1 MIFWSCLLPSV
12 FAQTVPVRP
21 SDDHSLYLLY
31 LIGNTGTGATDQR
44 DRTLAVLKEKLD
56 RARSETA
63 VVFLGDQLGHGGLP
77 EINAAD
83 RTEKERDLDALMSVV
98 SDFSGRIFFI
108 PGESDYGVGDNRLDA
123 LIRQETY
130 IETKLNRGNVFI
142 PDAGFP
148 GPSEIKIADGM
159 RLVALNTSWL
169 LEENPSP
176 VGKNDDF
183 EIRETADV
191 YSRLEDIVLNRH
203 TDDLIVVGHHPVM
216 SNGRYAGHFGRSYL
230 IPIIGTALFAGR
242 RLFRRE
248 QYFGGER
255 NEWMRKRLF
264 QILTGHE
271 NMIYASAHDFS
282 LQRFE
287 SERMSFSQ
295 SFIVSG
301 SAARSEHVEQFHEAK
316 GYDTMLASP
325 EPGFTSIQFYTDGS
339 IWMDAWSAAPGK
351 EGLRIYEGVIRE
363 PEVNTAEL
371 DPDRKQTAEN
381 GDATRI
387 VAANPGY
394 RASALHK
401 WFWGSNWRSL
411 WEIPVELNTLDLSSE
426 KGGLVAVK
434 RGGGMQTLSVRL
446 ENPDELQFV
455 VRSVIKDGERVLPPA
470 WQGTFV
476 GTIINDIMSFSHP
489 YSVLPIPALADA
501 VGIYHTNPR
510 VVWVPP
516 DLRLGKFSDF
526 VGGSLMVFEER
537 PNKDMSHEASFGN
550 SEDVVG
556 WAEMYSDTVRDND
569 DRVDVHFMAR
579 NRLFDMWIS
588 DWDRHKDQWRWAAFK
603 DPDRNGKLYR
613 PIPRDRDNAFMRLN
627 PFMYP
632 ILKPF
637 IKFQDFRENYG
648 IKGLA
653 TNGRWQ
659 DHRFL
664 GKLSRDE
671 WIAIADSMQVS
682 LTDQTIE
689 DAFNAWPA
697 AIVEASGEEMLRIAK
712 VRRDKLSDVAEQF
725 YALHARSV
733 DVLGSNKHERFE
745 VTRLND
751 EETLIVVYRI
761 TEEGE
766 IRSEM
771 YRRTI
776 KHSETREVNLYG
788 LGGNDH
794 FVVTGRA
801 EHGVIIHAVG
811 GAGNDHFFDDSY
823 VTGPRKL
830 TRFFDSTHPGNT
842 FSPGNETHITRSD
855 DPKHNAYT
863 GEYEFEQIYPVPLLA
878 FDSEDG
884 FTLTLLG
891 LLPKQ
896 GFRQSPSVLHT
907 FSVSFTTQTHAFSG
921 TYEAISTEAFD
932 NWDSGVRISY
942 ADADNTI
949 NFYGLGNETP
959 EDRKDLF
966 TSGLSRFFA
975 GMPFQYQHFL
985 GLSLEFVPG
994 VESSEL
1000 TQEKFELLEDI
1011 SQPGL
1016 SAPQKGRQWFSVLY
1030 STIDFKYVDQTDN
1043 PLHGFHWDVHFDG
1056 HVGLTTRADS
1066 YFRAGS
1072 FLSLYTSLPTKRQV
1086 TFAGRVGGDHI
1097 FGTFPFYEA
1106 STLGGRTNLRG
1117 YQSSRFSGRSSLF
1130 INTDL
1135 RVELFRIRR
1144 GFLPGRIGMI
1154 VFFDVGRVWTDEEKS
1169 SIWHAGYGLG
1179 IWYNIV
1185 DEMLVSFSSGK
1196 SDGQNYFSGG
1206 VGFFF

>member
-56 RARSETA
+56 RAGSETA

-159 RLVALNTSWL
+159 RLVALNTSWF

-191 YSRLEDIVLNRH
+191 YSKLEDIVLNRH
-203 TDDLIVVGHHPVM
+203 TDDLIVIGHHPVM

-489 YSVLPIPALADA
+489 TA
-501 VGIYHTNPR
+501 
-510 VVWVPP
+510 
-516 DLRLGKFSDF
+516 FSRF
-526 VGGSLMVFEER
+526 R
-537 PNKDMSHEASFGN
+537 P
-550 SEDVVG
+550 
-556 WAEMYSDTVRDND
+556 
-569 DRVDVHFMAR
+569 
-579 NRLFDMWIS
+579 
-588 DWDRHKDQWRWAAFK
+588 
-603 DPDRNGKLYR
+603 
-613 PIPRDRDNAFMRLN
+613 
-627 PFMYP
+627 
-632 ILKPF
+632 
-637 IKFQDFRENYG
+637 
-648 IKGLA
+648 
-653 TNGRWQ
+653 
-659 DHRFL
+659 
-664 GKLSRDE
+664 
-671 WIAIADSMQVS
+671 
-682 LTDQTIE
+682 
-689 DAFNAWPA
+689 WP
-697 AIVEASGEEMLRIAK
+697 
-712 VRRDKLSDVAEQF
+712 
-725 YALHARSV
+725 
-733 DVLGSNKHERFE
+733 
-745 VTRLND
+745 TRL
-751 EETLIVVYRI
+751 ESI
-761 TEEGE
+761 TP
-766 IRSEM
+766 I
-771 YRRTI
+771 
-776 KHSETREVNLYG
+776 
-788 LGGNDH
+788 
-794 FVVTGRA
+794 
-801 EHGVIIHAVG
+801 
-811 GAGNDHFFDDSY
+811 
-823 VTGPRKL
+823 
-830 TRFFDSTHPGNT
+830 
-842 FSPGNETHITRSD
+842 
-855 DPKHNAYT
+855 
-863 GEYEFEQIYPVPLLA
+863 
-878 FDSEDG
+878 
-884 FTLTLLG
+884 
-891 LLPKQ
+891 
-896 GFRQSPSVLHT
+896 
-907 FSVSFTTQTHAFSG
+907 
-921 TYEAISTEAFD
+921 
-932 NWDSGVRISY
+932 
-942 ADADNTI
+942 
-949 NFYGLGNETP
+949 
-959 EDRKDLF
+959 
-966 TSGLSRFFA
+966 
-975 GMPFQYQHFL
+975 
-985 GLSLEFVPG
+985 
-994 VESSEL
+994 
-1000 TQEKFELLEDI
+1000 
-1011 SQPGL
+1011 
-1016 SAPQKGRQWFSVLY
+1016 
-1030 STIDFKYVDQTDN
+1030 
-1043 PLHGFHWDVHFDG
+1043 
-1056 HVGLTTRADS
+1056 
-1066 YFRAGS
+1066 
-1072 FLSLYTSLPTKRQV
+1072 
-1086 TFAGRVGGDHI
+1086 
-1097 FGTFPFYEA
+1097 
-1106 STLGGRTNLRG
+1106 
-1117 YQSSRFSGRSSLF
+1117 
-1130 INTDL
+1130 
-1135 RVELFRIRR
+1135 
-1144 GFLPGRIGMI
+1144 
-1154 VFFDVGRVWTDEEKS
+1154 RVW
-1169 SIWHAGYGLG
+1169 
-1179 IWYNIV
+1179 
-1185 DEMLVSFSSGK
+1185 SG
-1196 SDGQNYFSGG
+1196 SPLICAWENFLISWGAA
-1206 VGFFF
+1206 